1 MCLRFVFVL
10 AVQVPAWLRLSRH
23 RSAWKDAEILLLRH
37 QLAVLQRQ
45 TSARPRLT
53 WTDRAL
59 FAALH
64 TLIPRSRHDSLHLFI
79 TPGTILRWH
88 RDIVRRR
95 WAAKSKVKR
104 PGRPPTHRQI
114 VRLVLRMAAENEHW
128 GYRRIAGELAGLG
141 IAVAPSTVW
150 EILKRHGIDPPP
162 RRAGP
167 GWAQFLRS
175 QAEAI
180 LALDLFT
187 VDLLDGTKAYV
198 LAAIEHATRRIRI
211 LGATAHPGG
220 QWSVQQARNLC
231 MDLEQASV
239 KFVLHDRDATFH
251 EGFDAVFTA
260 AGLRIVR
267 SGVRMPRMNSIMERW
282 IGGCR
287 RELLDRTLIW
297 NLPHLRKILAAFE
310 RHHNDHRPHMA
321 LSSSAPLKPLPA
333 AVTDLEAFQVRR
345 HDRVGGII
353 HEYQHAALPARTTFS
368 ARTRLQLA
376 PASVVLPPELPPGPA
391 VTRRAFGRCIRHGR

>member
-1 MCLRFVFVL
+1 MFPH
-10 AVQVPAWLRLSRH
+10 ASR
-23 RSAWKDAEILLLRH
+23 
-37 QLAVLQRQ
+37 
-45 TSARPRLT
+45 
-53 WTDRAL
+53 
-59 FAALH
+59 
-64 TLIPRSRHDSLHLFI
+64 
-79 TPGTILRWH
+79 
-88 RDIVRRR
+88 
-95 WAAKSKVKR
+95 R
-104 PGRPPTHRQI
+104 PGSRQ
-114 VRLVLRMAAENEHW
+114 
-128 GYRRIAGELAGLG
+128 
-141 IAVAPSTVW
+141 
-150 EILKRHGIDPPP
+150 ILKRHGIDPAP

-167 GWAQFLRS
+167 DWAQFLRS

-220 QWSVQQARNLC
+220 QWIVQQARNLC
-231 MDLEQASV
+231 MDLDQAGGNV

-297 NLPHLRKILAAFE
+297 NLPHLRRILAACE

-321 LSSSAPLKPLPA
+321 LSSAAPLKPLPA
-333 AVTDLEAFQVRR
+333 EVTDLEAFRVRR
-345 HDRVGGII
+345 RDRVGGVI
-353 HEYQHAALPARTTFS
+353 HEYQHAA
-368 ARTRLQLA
+368 
-376 PASVVLPPELPPGPA
+376 
-391 VTRRAFGRCIRHGR
+391 

>member
-1 MCLRFVFVL
+1 VCLRFVFLL
-10 AVQVPAWLRLSRH
+10 AVQIPAWLRLSR
-23 RSAWKDAEILLLRH
+23 RPPTWKDAEILLLRH

-45 TSARPRLT
+45 TAARPKLT

-59 FAALH
+59 FAALL
-64 TLIPRSRHDSLHLFI
+64 TLIPRSRHGALHSFI

-95 WAAKSKVKR
+95 WAAKSRPKR
-104 PGRPPTHRQI
+104 PGRPPAHRHI
-114 VRLVLRMAAENEHW
+114 VRLMLRMAADNEHW

-150 EILKRHGIDPPP
+150 EILKRHGIDPAP
-162 RRAGP
+162 RRTGP
-167 GWAQFLRS
+167 DWAQFLRS

-187 VDLLDGTKAYV
+187 ADLLDGTKAYV

-220 QWSVQQARNLC
+220 QWIVQQARNLC
-231 MDLEQASV
+231 MDLDQAGANV

-251 EGFDAVFTA
+251 EGCDAVFTT

-297 NLPHLRKILAAFE
+297 NLPHLRRILAACE

-321 LSSSAPLKPLPA
+321 LSSAAPLKPLPA
-333 AVTDLEAFQVRR
+333 EITDLEAFRVRR
-345 HDRVGGII
+345 HDRAGGVI
-353 HEYQHAALPARTTFS
+353 HEYQRAA
-368 ARTRLQLA
+368 
-376 PASVVLPPELPPGPA
+376 
-391 VTRRAFGRCIRHGR
+391 

>member
-1 MCLRFVFVL
+1 
-10 AVQVPAWLRLSRH
+10 
-23 RSAWKDAEILLLRH
+23 
-37 QLAVLQRQ
+37 
-45 TSARPRLT
+45 
-53 WTDRAL
+53 
-59 FAALH
+59 
-64 TLIPRSRHDSLHLFI
+64 
-79 TPGTILRWH
+79 
-88 RDIVRRR
+88 
-95 WAAKSKVKR
+95 
-104 PGRPPTHRQI
+104 
-114 VRLVLRMAAENEHW
+114 MAADNEHW
-128 GYRRIAGELAGLG
+128 GYRRVAGELAGLG

-150 EILKRHGIDPPP
+150 EILKRHGIDPAP

-167 GWAQFLRS
+167 DWAQFLRS

-220 QWSVQQARNLC
+220 QWIVQQARNLC
-231 MDLEQASV
+231 MGLDQAGGNV

-251 EGFDAVFTA
+251 EGFDAVLTA

-297 NLPHLRKILAAFE
+297 NLPHLRRILAACE
-310 RHHNDHRPHMA
+310 RHQPGPPASHGLVQRRSAQTAPSRGNRPRSLPGPTTRPGRRRHPRIPARRLTSENDVFGKDRLP
-321 LSSSAPLKPLPA
+321 SWLPA
-333 AVTDLEAFQVRR
+333 TASLSGCRCRGSGSDLDSVTWPSAGEALLTAPHFT
-345 HDRVGGII
+345 RV
-353 HEYQHAALPARTTFS
+353 AW
-368 ARTRLQLA
+368 A
-376 PASVVLPPELPPGPA
+376 P
-391 VTRRAFGRCIRHGR
+391 

>member
-1 MCLRFVFVL
+1 MCLRFVFLL
-10 AVQVPAWLRLSRH
+10 AAQIPAWLRLSR
-23 RSAWKDAEILLLRH
+23 RPPTWKDAEILLLRH
-37 QLAVLQRQ
+37 QLAVLRRQ
-45 TSARPRLT
+45 TAARPKLR

-59 FAALH
+59 FAALL
-64 TLIPRSRHDSLHLFI
+64 TLIPRSCHGALHAFI

-95 WAAKSKVKR
+95 WAAKSKPKR
-104 PGRPPTHRQI
+104 PGRPPTHRRI
-114 VRLVLRMAAENEHW
+114 VRLVLRMAADNEHW

-150 EILKRHGIDPPP
+150 EILKRHDIDPAP
-162 RRAGP
+162 RRSGP

-211 LGATAHPGG
+211 LGATTHPGG
-220 QWSVQQARNLC
+220 QWIVQQARNLC
-231 MDLEQASV
+231 MDLDQADANV
-239 KFVLHDRDATFH
+239 KFVLHDRDAIFH
-251 EGFDAVFTA
+251 EGFDTVFTA

-267 SGVRMPRMNSIMERW
+267 SGVRVPRMNSIMERW

-297 NLPHLRKILAAFE
+297 NLPHLRRILAAL
-310 RHHNDHRPHMA
+310 RASPQRP
-321 LSSSAPLKPLPA
+321 
-333 AVTDLEAFQVRR
+333 
-345 HDRVGGII
+345 
-353 HEYQHAALPARTTFS
+353 
-368 ARTRLQLA
+368 
-376 PASVVLPPELPPGPA
+376 PASYGPIQRRTAQAASSRDNRPRGLPGPA
-391 VTRRAFGRCIRHGR
+391 TRPGRRRHSRVPARCLTSENVNPPHFRGQ

>member
-1 MCLRFVFVL
+1 VCLRFVFL
-10 AVQVPAWLRLSRH
+10 HAVQIPAWLRLSR
-23 RSAWKDAEILLLRH
+23 RPPTWKDAEILLLRH

-45 TSARPRLT
+45 TAARPKLR

-59 FAALH
+59 FAALL
-64 TLIPRSRHDSLHLFI
+64 TLIPRSCHGALHLFI
-79 TPGTILRWH
+79 TPGTILC
-88 RDIVRRR
+88 
-95 WAAKSKVKR
+95 
-104 PGRPPTHRQI
+104 
-114 VRLVLRMAAENEHW
+114 
-128 GYRRIAGELAGLG
+128 
-141 IAVAPSTVW
+141 
-150 EILKRHGIDPPP
+150 
-162 RRAGP
+162 
-167 GWAQFLRS
+167 S

-220 QWSVQQARNLC
+220 QWIVQQARNLC
-231 MDLEQASV
+231 MDLDQASGNV
-239 KFVLHDRDATFH
+239 KFVVHDRDATFH

-297 NLPHLRKILAAFE
+297 NLPHLRRILAACE

-321 LSSSAPLKPLPA
+321 LSSAAPLKPLPA
-333 AVTDLEAFQVRR
+333 EIADLEAFRVRR
-345 HDRVGGII
+345 RDRSGGVI
-353 HEYQHAALPARTTFS
+353 HEYQHAA
-368 ARTRLQLA
+368 
-376 PASVVLPPELPPGPA
+376 
-391 VTRRAFGRCIRHGR
+391 

>member
-1 MCLRFVFVL
+1 MCLRFVFLL
-10 AVQVPAWLRLSRH
+10 AAQIPAWLRLSR
-23 RSAWKDAEILLLRH
+23 RPPTWKDAEILLLRH

-45 TSARPRLT
+45 TAARPKLR

-59 FAALH
+59 FAALL
-64 TLIPRSRHDSLHLFI
+64 TLIPRSCHGALHLFI

-95 WAAKSKVKR
+95 WAAKSKPKR
-104 PGRPPTHRQI
+104 PGRPPTHRHI
-114 VRLVLRMAAENEHW
+114 VRLVLRMAADNEHW

-150 EILKRHGIDPPP
+150 EILKRHDIDPAP
-162 RRAGP
+162 RRSGP

-220 QWSVQQARNLC
+220 QWIVQQARNLC
-231 MDLEQASV
+231 MDLDQAGANV
-239 KFVLHDRDATFH
+239 KFVLHDRDVARRI
-251 EGFDAVFTA
+251 GQPGRD
-260 AGLRIVR
+260 AGLAGTANAALRQR
-267 SGVRMPRMNSIMERW
+267 QPGMAHYRGNGRPLADQPGRAQTHR
-282 IGGCR
+282 GHGPDR
-287 RELLDRTLIW
+287 ALAGALDRTQ
-297 NLPHLRKILAAFE
+297 PLRQDRPMKI
-310 RHHNDHRPHMA
+310 
-321 LSSSAPLKPLPA
+321 
-333 AVTDLEAFQVRR
+333 RR
-345 HDRVGGII
+345 GKSGLVQPGAS
-353 HEYQHAALPARTTFS
+353 QAR
-368 ARTRLQLA
+368 L
-376 PASVVLPPELPPGPA
+376 
-391 VTRRAFGRCIRHGR
+391 